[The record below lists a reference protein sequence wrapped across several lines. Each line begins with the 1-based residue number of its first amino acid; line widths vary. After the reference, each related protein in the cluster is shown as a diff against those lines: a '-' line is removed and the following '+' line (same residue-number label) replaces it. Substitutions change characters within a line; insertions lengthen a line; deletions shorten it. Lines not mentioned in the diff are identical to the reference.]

1 MTGCTH
7 KTYNYLHKKKNLEK
21 TDEEK
26 FNEEQIRDK
35 TDFVRTLSYNM
46 QIMRK
51 KLGFTQRYMAEQIGV
66 SVNYIS
72 NVERGK
78 TEITAYIVQKYC
90 DLLGLTPNQIYN
102 EDTNR
107 IKISDSLN
115 DNILK
120 PVSYT
125 HLTLP
130 TTERV

>member
-1 MTGCTH
+1 M
-7 KTYNYLHKKKNLEK
+7 KKN
-21 TDEEK
+21 

-72 NVERGK
+72 NVECGK
-78 TEITAYIVQKYC
+78 TEITAYMVQKYC

-120 PVSYT
+120 LNKKEIYIAGETVKT
-125 HLTLP
+125 MLK
-130 TTERV
+130 

>member
-1 MTGCTH
+1 M
-7 KTYNYLHKKKNLEK
+7 KKS
-21 TDEEK
+21 

-51 KLGFTQRYMAEQIGV
+51 KLGFTQLYMAEQIGV

-120 PVSYT
+120 LNKKEIYIAGETVK
-125 HLTLP
+125 TLLKSRNYNK
-130 TTERV
+130 TTRE